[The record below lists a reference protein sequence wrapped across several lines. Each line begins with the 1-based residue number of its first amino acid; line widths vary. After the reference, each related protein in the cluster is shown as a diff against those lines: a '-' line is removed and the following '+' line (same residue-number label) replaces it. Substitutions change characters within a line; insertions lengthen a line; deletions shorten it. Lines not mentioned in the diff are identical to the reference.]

1 MADSILKKDMQYIS
15 TRNSKKIFSFKDV
28 FLNALAPDGGLFIP
42 KNIPIFSIEELNEL
56 KKLSYSEL
64 AVKII
69 IKFCSEEFRENE
81 LKEIIKKSYKNFRTN
96 ETVILKKYGD
106 IHLLELFHGPTLAF
120 KDIALQVIGNM
131 YEKFLLNEKNKI
143 NIVVATSG
151 DTGSAAINAIKGRNK
166 LNIFVLHPQNKIS
179 EVQRKLMTTVKE
191 NNVFNIAVKGNF
203 DDCQNLV
210 KSMFIDYEFKNKINM
225 SGVNSINW
233 ARIVVQIVYYFY
245 AFFKI
250 EENGKKINFSV
261 PTGNFGDVYAG
272 YISKRMGLSI
282 NKLIVATNQN
292 DILKRAINT
301 GEYKIEDVVETISPS
316 MDIQVASNFERL
328 IFDVNLNDDLNVKEK
343 MNKLKEQ
350 KFFRIDKNH
359 LKNIK
364 RDFISESLS
373 EKETQNFIKDFYNKF
388 KIILDPHTAVGCGV
402 LKKISCE
409 GINVVLATA
418 HSCKFPEAI
427 NKVLGLKPNLPD
439 ELNYIMNAKENC
451 EIISNNLDKIK
462 NYILKKI

>member
-1 MADSILKKDMQYIS
+1 MKYIS
-15 TRNSKKIFSFKDV
+15 TRNSKKTFSFKDV
-28 FLNALAPDGGLFIP
+28 FLNALAPDGGLFVP
-42 KNIPIFSIEELNEL
+42 QNIPFFSIKELNEL
-56 KKLSYSEL
+56 KKLSYNDL
-64 AVKII
+64 AAKII
-69 IKFCSEEFRENE
+69 IKFCSEEFEENE
-81 LKEIIKKSYKNFRTN
+81 LKEIVEKSYKSFRSK
-96 ETVILKKYGD
+96 ETVILKKYED
-106 IHLLELFHGPTLAF
+106 IYLLELFHGPTLAF

-131 YEKFLLNEKNKI
+131 YEKFLLNQKNKI

-210 KSMFIDYEFKNKINM
+210 KSMFVDNEFKNKINM

-233 ARIVVQIVYYFY
+233 ARIISQIVYYFY

-250 EENGKKINFSV
+250 EEKEKKINFSV

-272 YISKRMGLSI
+272 YISKRMGLPI
-282 NKLIVATNQN
+282 NKLIVATNRN
-292 DILKRAINT
+292 DILKRVINT

-328 IFDVNLNDDLNVKEK
+328 IFDINSNDDSNVKEK
-343 MNKLKEQ
+343 MKNLKEQ
-350 KFFRIDKNH
+350 KFFKIDNNQ
-359 LKNIK
+359 LKSIK
-364 RDFISESLS
+364 HDFVSESLS
-373 EKETQNFIKDFYNKF
+373 EKETQNFIKNFYNKF
-388 KIILDPHTAVGCGV
+388 NVILDPHTAVGYGV
-402 LKKISCE
+402 LNKISSE

-418 HSCKFPEAI
+418 HPCKFPEAI
-427 NKVLGLKPNLPD
+427 NKAIGLKPNLPK
-439 ELNYIMNAKENC
+439 ELDYIMNAKENYDL
-451 EIISNNLDKIK
+451 IPNNLDKIK
-462 NYILKKI
+462 NHILEKI

>member
-1 MADSILKKDMQYIS
+1 MKYIS
-15 TRNSKKIFSFKDV
+15 TRNSKKTFSFKDV
-28 FLNALAPDGGLFIP
+28 FLNALAPDGGLFVP
-42 KNIPIFSIEELNEL
+42 QNIPFFSIKELNEL
-56 KKLSYSEL
+56 KKLSYNDL
-64 AVKII
+64 AAKII
-69 IKFCSEEFRENE
+69 IKFCSEEFEENE
-81 LKEIIKKSYKNFRTN
+81 LKEIVEKSYKSFRSK
-96 ETVILKKYGD
+96 ETVILKKYED
-106 IHLLELFHGPTLAF
+106 IYLLELFHGPTLAF

-131 YEKFLLNEKNKI
+131 YEKFLLNQKNKI

-210 KSMFIDYEFKNKINM
+210 KLMFVDNEFKNKINM

-233 ARIVVQIVYYFY
+233 ARIISQIVYYFY

-250 EENGKKINFSV
+250 EEKGKKINFSV

-272 YISKRMGLSI
+272 YISKRMGLPI
-282 NKLIVATNQN
+282 NKLIVATNRN
-292 DILKRAINT
+292 DILKRVINT

-328 IFDVNLNDDLNVKEK
+328 IFDINSNDDLNVKEK
-343 MNKLKEQ
+343 MKNLKEQ
-350 KFFRIDKNH
+350 KFFKIDNNE
-359 LKNIK
+359 LKSIK
-364 RDFISESLS
+364 HDFVSESLS
-373 EKETQNFIKDFYNKF
+373 EKETQNFIKNFYNKF
-388 KIILDPHTAVGCGV
+388 NVILDPHTAVGYGV
-402 LKKISCE
+402 LNKISSE

-418 HSCKFPEAI
+418 HPCKFPEAI
-427 NKVLGLKPNLPD
+427 NKAIGLKPNLPK
-439 ELNYIMNAKENC
+439 ELDYIMSAKENYDL
-451 EIISNNLDKIK
+451 IPNNLDKIK
-462 NYILKKI
+462 NHILEKI

>member
-1 MADSILKKDMQYIS
+1 MKYIS
-15 TRNSKKIFSFKDV
+15 TRNSKKTFSFKDV
-28 FLNALAPDGGLFIP
+28 FLNALAPDGGLFVP
-42 KNIPIFSIEELNEL
+42 QNIPFFSIKELNEL
-56 KKLSYSEL
+56 KKLSYNDL
-64 AVKII
+64 AAKII
-69 IKFCSEEFRENE
+69 IKFCSEEFEENE
-81 LKEIIKKSYKNFRTN
+81 LKEIVEKSYKSFRSK
-96 ETVILKKYGD
+96 ETVILKKYED
-106 IHLLELFHGPTLAF
+106 IYLLELFHGPTLAF

-131 YEKFLLNEKNKI
+131 YEKFLLTQKNKI

-210 KSMFIDYEFKNKINM
+210 KSMFVDNEFKNKINM

-233 ARIVVQIVYYFY
+233 ARIISQIVYYFY

-250 EENGKKINFSV
+250 EEKEKKINFSV

-282 NKLIVATNQN
+282 NKLIVATNRN

-328 IFDVNLNDDLNVKEK
+328 IFDINSNDDTNVKEK
-343 MNKLKEQ
+343 MKNLKEQ
-350 KFFRIDKNH
+350 KFFKIDNNQ
-359 LKNIK
+359 LKSIK
-364 RDFISESLS
+364 HDFVSESLS
-373 EKETQNFIKDFYNKF
+373 EKETQNFIKNFYNKF
-388 KIILDPHTAVGCGV
+388 NVILDPHTAVGYGV
-402 LKKISCE
+402 LNKISSE

-418 HSCKFPEAI
+418 HPCKFPEAI
-427 NKVLGLKPNLPD
+427 NKAIGLKPNLPK
-439 ELNYIMNAKENC
+439 ELDYIMSAKENYDL
-451 EIISNNLDKIK
+451 IPNNLDKIK
-462 NYILKKI
+462 NHILEKI

>member
-1 MADSILKKDMQYIS
+1 MKYIS
-15 TRNSKKIFSFKDV
+15 TRNSKKTFSFKDV
-28 FLNALAPDGGLFIP
+28 FLNALAPDGGLFVP
-42 KNIPIFSIEELNEL
+42 QNIPFFSIKELNEL
-56 KKLSYSEL
+56 KKLSYNDL
-64 AVKII
+64 AAKII
-69 IKFCSEEFRENE
+69 IKFCSEEFEENE
-81 LKEIIKKSYKNFRTN
+81 LKEIVEKSYKSFRSK
-96 ETVILKKYGD
+96 ETVILKKYED
-106 IHLLELFHGPTLAF
+106 IYLLELFHGPTLAF

-131 YEKFLLNEKNKI
+131 YEKFLLTQKNKI

-210 KSMFIDYEFKNKINM
+210 KSMFVDNEFKNKINM

-233 ARIVVQIVYYFY
+233 ARIISQIVYYFY

-250 EENGKKINFSV
+250 EEKGKKINFSV

-282 NKLIVATNQN
+282 NKLIVATNRN
-292 DILKRAINT
+292 DILKRVINT

-328 IFDVNLNDDLNVKEK
+328 IFDINSNDDSNVKEK
-343 MNKLKEQ
+343 MKNLKEQ
-350 KFFRIDKNH
+350 KFFKIDNNQ
-359 LKNIK
+359 LKSIK
-364 RDFISESLS
+364 HDFVSESLS
-373 EKETQNFIKDFYNKF
+373 EKETQNFIKNFYNKF
-388 KIILDPHTAVGCGV
+388 NVILDPHTADGYGV
-402 LKKISCE
+402 LNNISSE
-409 GINVVLATA
+409 GINVVLSTA
-418 HSCKFPEAI
+418 HPCKFPEAI
-427 NKVLGLKPNLPD
+427 NKAIGLKPNLPK
-439 ELNYIMNAKENC
+439 ELVYIMSAKENYDL
-451 EIISNNLDKIK
+451 IPNNLDKIK
-462 NYILKKI
+462 NHILEKI